1 MVHHKLVTNSS
12 VCVTYQYF
20 MLVDRRDIMQLVIAH
35 SHSNP
40 LHTVT
45 RRCFYFQSSNKDL
58 GFIFFILRVKCQDA
72 RLISVFWTVTY
83 VLFCSLFFSLT
94 TGNDLVRCCLTFPGT
109 DMLTWYLHVD
119 CSRRGREQSTIKS
132 TRSLHLTERTQGQ
145 TISSCCSLRY
155 FIRPCEK

>member
-12 VCVTYQYF
+12 VCVTFQYF

-94 TGNDLVRCCLTFPGT
+94 TGNDLVRCCLHFSRYRYA
-109 DMLTWYLHVD
+109 DVVLT
-119 CSRRGREQSTIKS
+119 RRLQQTWPRTINYK
-132 TRSLHLTERTQGQ
+132 THSLHLTEHSQVL
-145 TISSCCSLRY
+145 TISS
-155 FIRPCEK
+155 